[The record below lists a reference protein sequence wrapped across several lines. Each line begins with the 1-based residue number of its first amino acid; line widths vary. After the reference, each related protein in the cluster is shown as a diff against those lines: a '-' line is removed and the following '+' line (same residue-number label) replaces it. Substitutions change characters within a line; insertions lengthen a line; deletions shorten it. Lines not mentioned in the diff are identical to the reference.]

1 MQEQVIVYGL
11 FLAYAFQNYNDID
24 EVFVQST
31 YWGRFA
37 IAMNPNLDAH
47 NILPIDYFIEK
58 EKSDELV
65 ERYSLGL
72 YLKISLLNI
81 IQTESIRL

>member
-1 MQEQVIVYGL
+1 MQEQVIVYGK
-11 FLAYAFQNYNDID
+11 FLVMLSQNYNDID
-24 EVFVQST
+24 EVFVPKHILGKICYCYES
-31 YWGRFA
+31 
-37 IAMNPNLDAH
+37 NLDAH

-72 YLKISLLNI
+72 
-81 IQTESIRL
+81 

>member
-11 FLAYAFQNYNDID
+11 AFLAYAFPKNYNDID
-24 EVFVQST
+24 EVFIQST

-72 YLKISLLNI
+72 YP
-81 IQTESIRL
+81 R